1 MKKSLQSAF
10 TLIELLVVITIIAI
24 LAGIALPVFSGIQE
38 RGQQTKALAQAKQIG
53 VALKL
58 YASDFDGLLPGDG
71 EIDPA
76 TGEEVATVS
85 NSCDAFAMLIDSY
98 VPTQD
103 LFYVALSEWSS
114 EKPDDDFESDGELTD
129 RLPSGINHFAYV
141 KGLTEN
147 NNPRLPLVADGFAEG
162 SVGQWATEGK
172 GGVWKGKKA
181 IVVRL
186 DQSGS
191 IENIF
196 GSDNPEMAEETIAGE
211 TGNIFGETVLP
222 DSAEAINPRG
232 GGGGDD

>member
-1 MKKSLQSAF
+1 MKKRLQSAF

-38 RGQQTKALAQAKQIG
+38 RGQQTKALSQAKQIG

-76 TGEEVATVS
+76 TGEVVDNIATS
-85 NSCDAFAMLIDSY
+85 DDAFAMLIDSY
-98 VPTQD
+98 VPTQE
-103 LFYVALSEWSS
+103 LFYVALSDWSTV
-114 EKPDDDFESDGELTD
+114 KPTDDFDSDGALNE
-129 RLPSGINHFAYV
+129 RLPPGINHFAYV

-147 NNPRLPLVADGFAEG
+147 NNPRLPLLADGFASG
-162 SVGQWATEGK
+162 SVGTWATEGK

-196 GSDNPEMAEETIAGE
+196 GGENPKMADETIAGDE
-211 TGNIFGETVLP
+211 GNIFEDEVLP
-222 DSAEAINPRG
+222 DGAEAINPAG
-232 GGGGDD
+232 E